1 MIITNKTTISF
12 SIHDECLLSEKFK
25 VQHPDWAEHCASDW
39 ISFTKQETYAVDVKD
54 GERDE

>member
-12 SIHDECLLSEKFK
+12 SIHDEYMLSEKFK

-39 ISFTKQETYAVDVKD
+39 ISFIKQETYAVDVKD
-54 GERDE
+54 GE